1 MTMKSRESEML
12 GRVRRWRKKAYHA
25 DKTKPLSERAKEDG
39 KLAREFRLP
48 LVQTHKA
55 GPNHRQ

>member
-1 MTMKSRESEML
+1 MKSRESEML

-55 GPNHRQ
+55 GPAH